1 MSYDLMVFDPK
12 APPSDREGYMAW
24 YDQQTLWNEEHSY
37 DNPDECN

>member
-37 DNPDECN
+37 DNPDESN